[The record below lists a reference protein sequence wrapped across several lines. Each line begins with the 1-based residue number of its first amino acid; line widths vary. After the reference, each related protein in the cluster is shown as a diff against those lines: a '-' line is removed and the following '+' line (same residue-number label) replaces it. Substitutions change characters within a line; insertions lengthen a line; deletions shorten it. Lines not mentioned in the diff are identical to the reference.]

1 MLTREEYVGYCR
13 RYNLVWKYLTSCSYE
28 SDSVIDSLC
37 ELRGYDRE
45 QPIWATLKKYGFC
58 YIDQDLFDWSKIKGV
73 DKDKDLGISTKD
85 DKFLLTDRF
94 IFPVK
99 DMLGNI
105 VALIGWK
112 QGSERKYVTTPS
124 RLFSKN
130 CMFFGLEQLASTGIG
145 KPYVL
150 VEGIF
155 DSLSVRSL
163 GLNCIAMMGISSSRY
178 KNVMYSLFSK
188 FLAIPDND
196 KEGRKVVNGDLWR
209 LPSNSKYLKLVSSE
223 IKDVDD
229 LIKTYDGSEV
239 KQLLIDAQKEPDRV
253 VEVKI

>member
-1 MLTREEYVGYCR
+1 MLTREEYVDYCR
-13 RYNLVWKYLTSCSYE
+13 RYNLLWKYLNSCSYE
-28 SDSVIDSLC
+28 ASSVIDSLC
-37 ELRGYDRE
+37 KLRGYDQE
-45 QPIWATLKKYGFC
+45 QPIWSTLRQYGFC
-58 YIDQDLFDWSKIKGV
+58 YIDQDLFDWAKIKGV
-73 DKDKDLGISTKD
+73 DKEDLGITTKD
-85 DKFLLTDRF
+85 DKFLLLDRF

-105 VALIGWK
+105 IALIGWK

-130 CMFFGLEQLASTGIG
+130 CMFFGLEQLSATGLS

-163 GLNCIAMMGISSSRY
+163 GLNCVAMMGINSSRY
-178 KNVMYSLFSK
+178 KNVMYSLFGK
-188 FLAIPDND
+188 LLAIPDND
-196 KEGRKVVNGDLWR
+196 KEGHKVISGDTWK
-209 LPSNSKYLKLVSSE
+209 LPSFGKYMKIVGHQV
-223 IKDVDD
+223 KDVDD

-239 KQLLIDAQKEPDRV
+239 KQLMLDLWKEPDRV